1 LQWQGLQVDLAV
13 PVGREIPDKTFEWL
27 MQYAEKTM
35 RPLIYQQQDPEAKE
49 LERNPLTL
57 AYGSPEFQQ
66 WVMQKMAQGEALW

>member
-1 LQWQGLQVDLAV
+1 VDLAV
-13 PVGREIPDKTFEWL
+13 PVGREIPDKTLEWL

-57 AYGSPEFQQ
+57 A
-66 WVMQKMAQGEALW
+66 